1 MGASNYF
8 RRISYMAINFNLKDI
23 MHKVLAK
30 FVPARLPE
38 SKKQYNLKAS
48 PSTDVDIH
56 GLASKAEVYGI
67 TTPPSVIEE
76 GMETGFALMRY
87 LVADGYTVRTPLMTV
102 KIRFP
107 GEYDGTETRLPD
119 GVVPEPGVVLTPGF
133 RSYIA
138 EKVTVQF
145 DGFFV
150 SEGIIGSAVDEDTGR
165 IDSVAT
171 IGRLLTIH
179 GVGLKIG
186 SDEAHKAVVGV
197 FFYAPSTG
205 NAVKATIVPVN
216 EPKMLKV
223 IVPALDTSR
232 SYRIRIA
239 TQLPVSGGGKFLK
252 ELRNIESDFALYPRT
267 APTSNSDPAPDSGT
281 V

>member
-1 MGASNYF
+1 
-8 RRISYMAINFNLKDI
+8 MAINFNLKDI
-23 MHKVLAK
+23 MHNVLAK
-30 FVPARLPE
+30 FVPARLPD

-67 TTPPSVIEE
+67 TTPPAVIEE

-87 LVADGYTVRTPLMTV
+87 LVADGYTVKTPLMTV

-107 GEYDGTETRLPD
+107 GEYDGTETRLAD
-119 GVVPEPGVVLTPGF
+119 GVVPEPGVVLTPSF

-150 SEGIIGSAVDEDTGR
+150 SEGIIGSAVDETTGR

-186 SDEAHKAVVGV
+186 SNETYKETVGMY
-197 FFYAPSTG
+197 FYAPSTG
-205 NAVKATIVPVN
+205 TAVKATIVPVN

-223 IVPALDTSR
+223 IVPALDTSK
-232 SYRIRIA
+232 SYRIRID
-239 TQLPVSGGGKFLK
+239 TQLPVRGNGTFLK
-252 ELRNIESDFALYPRT
+252 NVRRVESDFNLYPRA
-267 APTSNSDPAPDSGT
+267 APASNSEPATDSGT